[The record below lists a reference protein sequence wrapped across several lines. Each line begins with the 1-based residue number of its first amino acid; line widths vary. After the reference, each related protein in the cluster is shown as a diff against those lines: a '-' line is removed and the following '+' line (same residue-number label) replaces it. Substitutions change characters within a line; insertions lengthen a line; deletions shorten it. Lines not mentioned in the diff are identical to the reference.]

1 MLAEAGVER
10 AAEELAAMDADDGDQ
25 AFAPPPLL
33 AEYARGGLSPLGH
46 EAG

>member
-10 AAEELAAMDADDGDQ
+10 AAEVLAAMHAGYGDP

-33 AEYARGGLSPLGH
+33 TDYARGGLPPLGH
-46 EAG
+46 EAS